1 MTDKELQK
9 HKEYQKK
16 LSKNIPWKEK
26 TRVPNSKKEQSNFD
40 KNAVLAPPKTH
51 SRQACM
57 ENIIC
62 ILLIN
67 A

>member
-16 LSKNIPWKEK
+16 LSRNIPWKEK
-26 TRVPNSKKEQSNFD
+26 TRVPNSKKEQGNFD

-51 SRQACM
+51 
-57 ENIIC
+57 
-62 ILLIN
+62 
-67 A
+67 